1 MPKTPKKC
9 SLALFPLALAALAL
23 GGCSDPTTSQSSQSG
38 ESSSSPDSSSG
49 QSGDSAS
56 GELLRGLRQS
66 QGLDVLD
73 SQGTTKALV
82 VPFNFLLDDAPFQ
95 FAGLD
100 SMQMNAQ
107 IFGSETAGTA
117 AHYLN
122 AASSGAFGIEGTV
135 TLPVNS
141 ETAWL
146 DFFEDAY
153 NSSAEEAYANLVSE
167 LLPSVLESDESL
179 LSEYDQ
185 DGDGNIDCLIL
196 VNPFPEFNGYWT
208 FGDDTIDRLGAALLT
223 TNVLSDVEGANRV
236 GIITG
241 NTSSSYYQDKD
252 VTNRVI
258 NLITSM
264 LGLPDYTDQT
274 GSLEG
279 SMRAPLGYSDPSE
292 GVYADLNPFSKYLLG
307 WSEPTVV
314 YADELSGSTTVS
326 LTANGAPLLVAPS
339 ETGIFGEYLL
349 IDSFAPSGLNASSN
363 FTAPG
368 VRIYKIDSRLVS
380 GNGDYFYL
388 DDFASGEFEDGLVY
402 DFAYSNSSYNLYS
415 IYGIGDNFAL
425 CELLDATGA
434 NRHMANPI
442 VLDDDALFH
451 EGDVFGG
458 ESEFAG
464 FYEDFRFDGNGVNG
478 PELGLTIEVE
488 SVGAEGASLLL
499 TAK

>member
-95 FAGLD
+95 FTGLD
-100 SMQMNAQ
+100 SMQMNTQ

-117 AHYLN
+117 AYYLN

-135 TLPVNS
+135 TLPAQS

-146 DFFEDAY
+146 DFFQDAY

-167 LLPSVLESDESL
+167 LLPSVLEESP

-208 FGDDTIDRLGAALLT
+208 FGDETIDRLGAALLT

-442 VLDDDALFH
+442 VLGDDALFH

>member
-82 VPFNFLLDDAPFQ
+82 VPFNFLLNGENPFQ
-95 FAGLD
+95 FTGLD
-100 SMQMNAQ
+100 SMQMNTQ

-117 AHYLN
+117 AYYLN

-135 TLPVNS
+135 TLPVES

-153 NSSAEEAYANLVSE
+153 KSSAEQAYANLVSE
-167 LLPSVLESDESL
+167 LLPSVLEESP

-208 FGDDTIDRLGAALLT
+208 FGDETIDRLGAALLT

-241 NTSSSYYQDKD
+241 NTSSTYYQDKD

-279 SMRAPLGYSDPSE
+279 SIRAPLGYSDPSE
-292 GVYADLNPFSKYLLG
+292 GVFADLNPFSKYLLG

-326 LTANGAPLLVAPS
+326 LTSNGAPLLVAPS
-339 ETGIFGEYLL
+339 ETGLFGEYLL
-349 IDSFAPSGLNASSN
+349 IDSFAPTGLNANSN

-388 DDFASGEFEDGLVY
+388 DDFASGEFEDGLIY

-442 VLDDDALFH
+442 VLNDSALFH
-451 EGDVFGG
+451 QGDVFGG
-458 ESEFAG
+458 ESEFTG

-478 PELGLTIEVE
+478 AYLGLTIEVE
-488 SVGAEGASLLL
+488 SVDASGASLLL
-499 TAK
+499 SAK

>member
-9 SLALFPLALAALAL
+9 SLALFPLALVALAL

-38 ESSSSPDSSSG
+38 ESSSPDSSSG

-82 VPFNFLLDDAPFQ
+82 VPFDFLKNGENPFQ
-95 FAGLD
+95 FTGLD
-100 SMQMNAQ
+100 SMQMNTQ
-107 IFGSETAGTA
+107 IFGAATAGTA
-117 AHYLN
+117 AYYLN

-135 TLPVNS
+135 TLPVES

-167 LLPSVLESDESL
+167 LLPSVLEKDESL

-208 FGDDTIDRLGAALLT
+208 FGDDTIDNLGAALLT

-236 GIITG
+236 GVITG
-241 NTSSSYYQDKD
+241 NTSSTYYQDKD

-279 SMRAPLGYSDPSE
+279 SSRAPLGYSDPSE

-326 LTANGAPLLVAPS
+326 LTSNGAPLLVAPS

-388 DDFASGEFEDGLVY
+388 DDFASGEFADGLVY

-442 VLDDDALFH
+442 VLGDDALFH

-478 PELGLTIEVE
+478 PELGLTIEVK
-488 SVGAEGASLLL
+488 SVSADGASLLL